1 MAKLPSERFRA
12 IGQLT
17 RSQRGKM
24 RAFDIEHSNVPNAF
38 VRFEPQD
45 SSTRT
50 GRAEQ
55 DRSAR
60 LLQTVAL
67 FHNGMRIID
76 LKAKVRLLA
85 DIVAKVFGVR
95 ASNIDSRG
103 AVANYHQRK
112 ILARRRRR

>member
-17 RSQRGKM
+17 RSQGGKM

-38 VRFEPQD
+38 VRFEPQ

-60 LLQTVAL
+60 QLQTVAS

-103 AVANYHQRK
+103 
-112 ILARRRRR
+112 